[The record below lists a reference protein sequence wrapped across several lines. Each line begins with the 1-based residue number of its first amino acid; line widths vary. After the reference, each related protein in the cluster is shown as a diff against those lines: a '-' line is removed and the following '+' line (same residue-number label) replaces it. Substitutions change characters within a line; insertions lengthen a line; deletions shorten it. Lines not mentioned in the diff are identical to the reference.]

1 MDLSHHRFFN
11 NSFIEDSSDTTI
23 SSFVDKIGVHQIFV
37 SKYRAN
43 KFFIIFKYDNYN
55 KLLTSE
61 ERDHLLEFLDS
72 PKGKLLKRIIHID
85 VRIHN
90 IKINS
95 NSRANS
101 IKYIRK
107 FYGRKSVVNG
117 TDYNIESDGITFP
130 FTYLHIPYNDFK
142 RLFFLIYSLKVNSNV
157 SLGLTNKLIL
167 LAIKAFINE
176 SELEKIQ
183 NYLTNSQL
191 VNILFNFFNSSLF
204 NNNSLYNNRNATR
217 NLIFLNNKLLDL
229 FDIHG
234 IEVNNHPE
242 NANLSQLLE
251 NIHINLPN
259 ENGNGSRGGVKKVRK
274 LKQKNKI

>member
-11 NSFIEDSSDTTI
+11 NSFIEDNSDTTI

-43 KFFIIFKYDNYN
+43 KFFIIFKYDNHN
-55 KLLTSE
+55 KLLISE

-72 PKGKLLKRIIHID
+72 PKGKLLKKIINID

-90 IKINS
+90 IKITS
-95 NSRANS
+95 NSRSNS

-107 FYGRKSVVNG
+107 FYGRKNVVNG
-117 TDYNIESDGITFP
+117 TDYNIEPDGITFP

-204 NNNSLYNNRNATR
+204 NNNSLYNNRNTTH
-217 NLIFLNNKLLDL
+217 NLIFLNHKLLDL

-234 IEVNNHPE
+234 AEINNHQE

-251 NIHINLPN
+251 NIHINIPN

-274 LKQKNKI
+274 LKQKK